1 VFDYFLH
8 RKSKEIKLSMVM
20 MVKNEEDIIKRH
32 IEFHAKMG
40 VDNFFI
46 LENNSDDNTYEIL
59 KDLQNSYDIFLERNS
74 SKRFEQK
81 RWMTQLVK
89 RAKKIYNP
97 DWVINS
103 DVDEFWIPKNGLSL
117 KESLN
122 FKGGILLVPRVNM
135 LFYEGVESWE
145 DSEYMVSNSVNYQ
158 RDLENENIMLG
169 KIGRKVIV
177 NPHGYIKTNSGNHSA
192 EHIAF
197 WQKREIDTILIRHY
211 LLRGYQQF
219 EKKVKIYVEVL
230 AENPKAKIGKHIKKW
245 VKSYR
250 ENRLEEEWNR
260 VVIKSKNLAC
270 LEDLNIIQKD
280 TQPKELFNK
289 L

>member
-1 VFDYFLH
+1 MFDYFLH

-260 VVIKSKNLAC
+260 VVIKSRNLAC